1 MYPMRIDTR
10 LDCHFTVGCGQEPA
24 QKPHYFHASS
34 HASALQWARGFSGVQ
49 VLPSFK
55 IIENATLFL
64 KVRLG

>member
-1 MYPMRIDTR
+1 MRIDMTR

-24 QKPHYFHASS
+24 HDRITFMPAPMPAH
-34 HASALQWARGFSGVQ
+34 LQWARGFSGVQ

-55 IIENATLFL
+55 IIENAALFL

>member
-1 MYPMRIDTR
+1 MRIDTR

-24 QKPHYFHASS
+24 HDRITFMPAAMPAHR
-34 HASALQWARGFSGVQ
+34 ARGFSGVQ

-55 IIENATLFL
+55 IIENAALFL